1 MSHLSHNYSESN
13 RTSSFFSSVG
23 IGIQLQD
30 GFCEVPSTT
39 KDEIGSIGFTG
50 KLAGLDS
57 SDAGYTTP
65 NVTFAFPSHNLF
77 PGVDK
82 KLDNATIKSLGSKR
96 SKKRNGKLRQKT
108 MVQKL
113 FGQDSPSEEGS
124 SQLNQNSPGCGS
136 PMDFSP
142 YQDTTAD
149 APDADNGTGLK
160 AEFAANENDIPE
172 HCEKSHDDKS
182 NSNLSP
188 LTGQDGLS
196 ALDAK
201 GAATHEVCEHWRIR
215 GNQAYHAGKL
225 SKAEE
230 FYSMGISSF
239 PHVSTVGYTMKPLLL
254 CYSNRAATRMSLG
267 RMREA
272 IGDCTKAAELD
283 PNFLKVAL
291 RVGNCYLVL
300 GEVED
305 AIQCYTK
312 CLSLG
317 IGVCLDRRVTIEAAD
332 GVQKAKRVAEYMHQA
347 AELLQE
353 GTEDA
358 AKGALANIAEAL
370 SISRYSERL
379 LKMKGQ
385 ALCTLRLYD
394 EVIQLCE
401 QTLDIAKK
409 NFGTD
414 NLDDSSCKSSHV
426 MWRWKLQTKSHYHM
440 GKLDLALDLIEKQEK
455 LPISSKFGDVTEEST
470 IALAATIRELLSLKK
485 SGNEAFNSGRYT
497 EAIENYTAAIS
508 KSFESR
514 PFMAICFCNR
524 AAAYQSV
531 SQILDAIADCS
542 LAIALDENYQK
553 AISRRATLHEMIRD
567 YKQAI
572 YDLQRLISLLESQ
585 SQTNAQEY
593 NSQSR
598 SGGGSVRDLRKAR
611 RRLSLIEEKAKKETP
626 LDLYL
631 ILGVKAS
638 DAESEIKK
646 AYRKAALRHHPDKA
660 GQVLVRSDIGDDGAL
675 WKEVGEKI
683 HKDADRLF
691 KIIGEAYAVLSD
703 PSKRS
708 KYDSEEEMRNIYRDS
723 NRNSNSGHA
732 STSYSSPYERG
743 SWSGR
748 QAGFSTPFE
757 RNSSRRYWND
767 SRSYSN
773 FHSRW

>member
-1 MSHLSHNYSESN
+1 
-13 RTSSFFSSVG
+13 
-23 IGIQLQD
+23 
-30 GFCEVPSTT
+30 
-39 KDEIGSIGFTG
+39 
-50 KLAGLDS
+50 
-57 SDAGYTTP
+57 
-65 NVTFAFPSHNLF
+65 
-77 PGVDK
+77 
-82 KLDNATIKSLGSKR
+82 
-96 SKKRNGKLRQKT
+96 
-108 MVQKL
+108 
-113 FGQDSPSEEGS
+113 
-124 SQLNQNSPGCGS
+124 
-136 PMDFSP
+136 
-142 YQDTTAD
+142 
-149 APDADNGTGLK
+149 
-160 AEFAANENDIPE
+160 
-172 HCEKSHDDKS
+172 
-182 NSNLSP
+182 
-188 LTGQDGLS
+188 
-196 ALDAK
+196 
-201 GAATHEVCEHWRIR
+201 
-215 GNQAYHAGKL
+215 
-225 SKAEE
+225 
-230 FYSMGISSF
+230 
-239 PHVSTVGYTMKPLLL
+239 
-254 CYSNRAATRMSLG
+254 MSLG

-291 RVGNCYLVL
+291 RAGNCYLVL

-312 CLSLG
+312 CLTLG

-353 GTEDA
+353 GTED
-358 AKGALANIAEAL
+358 GANSAIANIAEAL

-379 LKMKGQ
+379 LEMKGQ
-385 ALCTLRLYD
+385 ALCILRMYN

-426 MWRWKLQTKSHYHM
+426 KLWRWKLQIKSHYHM

-485 SGNEAFNSGRYT
+485 SGNEAFNSERYT

-531 SQILDAIADCS
+531 SQIVDAIADCS

-553 AISRRATLHEMIRD
+553 GVAGKM
-567 YKQAI
+567 
-572 YDLQRLISLLESQ
+572 
-585 SQTNAQEY
+585 
-593 NSQSR
+593 
-598 SGGGSVRDLRKAR
+598 
-611 RRLSLIEEKAKKETP
+611 
-626 LDLYL
+626 
-631 ILGVKAS
+631 GVKAS

-660 GQVLVRSDIGDDGAL
+660 GQVLVRSEIGDDGAF

-757 RNSSRRYWND
+757 RNSSRRLFMPEGSL
-767 SRSYSN
+767 SRYN
-773 FHSRW
+773 EQERWRFTGKIKTRKK